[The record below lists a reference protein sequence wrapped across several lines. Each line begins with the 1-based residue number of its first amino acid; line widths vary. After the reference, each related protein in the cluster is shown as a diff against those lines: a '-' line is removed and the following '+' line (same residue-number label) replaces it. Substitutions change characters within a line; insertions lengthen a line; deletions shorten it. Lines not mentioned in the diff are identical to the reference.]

1 MLIQTYDTIR
11 TMQLIQLAVA
21 RGSQRWTGG
30 VVRYDRAE
38 RLAAKFIDL
47 YGINPDRAHDMRLRR
62 AGSARARL
70 VFLPDPAQLSF
81 AWWLLVS
88 EGAGPVVVR
97 EQLRDATDRRN
108 RIMLRDWELLRA
120 PKRQTR
126 EAVAWT
132 WRLPERE
139 FQARLAL
146 ACAVATHESAR
157 QAQALIAEMR
167 AWPGFH
173 GIAQQRREIQEA
185 MVGARR
191 NAGRSDALAL
201 PPHPPWPRLLE
212 MRGHGTPLAVAV
224 ERMRMSVSNDQPK
237 DGGT

>member
-11 TMQLIQLAVA
+11 TMQLIQLAVS
-21 RGSQRWTGG
+21 RGFHRWTGG

-38 RLAAKFIDL
+38 KLAEKFTDI
-47 YGINPDRAHDMRLRR
+47 YGVNPDRAHDMRLRR
-62 AGSARARL
+62 AGAARSRL
-70 VFLPDPAQLSF
+70 VFLPDSALLSF
-81 AWWLLVS
+81 VWWLLVS
-88 EGAGPVVVR
+88 EGAGPVVEG

-120 PKRQTR
+120 PRRQTH

-132 WRLPERE
+132 WRLPEKE

-146 ACAVATHESAR
+146 ACAVATHESAK
-157 QAQALIAEMR
+157 QAQALIDAMR
-167 AWPGFH
+167 SWPGFH
-173 GIAQQRREIQEA
+173 GIAQQRREIQDA

-191 NAGRSDALAL
+191 KVGRGDALAL

-212 MRGHGTPLAVAV
+212 MRRHGTSLPIAV
-224 ERMRMSVSNDQPK
+224 ERMRQQVRTGDTQ
-237 DGGT
+237 

>member
-132 WRLPERE
+132 WRLPEKE
-139 FQARLAL
+139 FQARSAL
-146 ACAVATHESAR
+146 ACAIATHESAK

-167 AWPGFH
+167 SWPGFH
-173 GIAQQRREIQEA
+173 GIAQQRREIQAA

-191 NAGRSDALAL
+191 KAGRSDALAL
-201 PPHPPWPRLLE
+201 PPHAPWPRLLK
-212 MRGHGTPLAVAV
+212 MRGHGTPLSIAV
-224 ERMRMSVSNDQPK
+224 ERIRQQVRM
-237 DGGT
+237 DGTQ

>member
-1 MLIQTYDTIR
+1 MLIQTYDIIR
-11 TMQLIQLAVA
+11 TMQLIQLAAA
-21 RGSQRWTGG
+21 RGFQRWTGG

-38 RLAAKFIDL
+38 KLAAKFTDI
-47 YGINPDRAHDMRLRR
+47 YGANPDRAQDMRLRR

-88 EGAGPVVVR
+88 EGAGPVVAR
-97 EQLRDATDRRN
+97 EELRDATDRRS
-108 RIMLRDWELLRA
+108 RITLRDWELLRA

-126 EAVAWT
+126 ESVAWT
-132 WRLPERE
+132 WRLPEKE

-146 ACAVATHESAR
+146 ACAIATHESAK

-167 AWPGFH
+167 SWPGFH

-191 NAGRSDALAL
+191 KVGRSDALAL
-201 PPHPPWPRLLE
+201 PAHPPWPQLLE

-224 ERMRMSVSNDQPK
+224 ERMRQQVRM
-237 DGGT
+237 DGTQ